1 VTQIVEQN
9 MTGLDGLIY
18 MSSVSDANGS
28 VNVTL
33 TFESGTNPDTA
44 QVQVQNKLQSAIALL
59 PQVVQQQGIS
69 VTKANNAFLLVVGF
83 VSESDSLTVSDMADF
98 VATNLV
104 EPLSRVPGVGN
115 VQLFGSKYAMR
126 IWLDPDKLKAY
137 ALTPADVSAAVTAQ
151 NAQVSVGQLGGTPSV
166 PGQQLNATITAQGRL
181 QTADQFRNIV
191 LRSSVGASA
200 LRLSDVAR
208 VELGSADYSFV
219 PRYNG
224 RPATGVAVSLATN
237 ANALSTAIGVQAL
250 MEQLQSTF
258 PPGLKV
264 IFPYDTTPFVRASI
278 REVVKT
284 LFEAI
289 ALVFLVM
296 YLFCKTSG
304 RP

>member
-1 VTQIVEQN
+1 MSRFFIGRPIFAWVIAILVMLFGAVSITRLPISRYPTIAPPSVSINASYPGASAQTVEESVTQIIEQN

-33 TFESGTNPDTA
+33 TFASGTNPDTA

-83 VSESDSLTVSDMADF
+83 VSESDSLTVADMADF

-104 EPLSRVPGVGN
+104 EPLSRVAGVGN

-166 PGQQLNATITAQGRL
+166 AGQQLNATITAQGRL

-191 LRSSVGASA
+191 LRSSVGAS
-200 LRLSDVAR
+200 S
-208 VELGSADYSFV
+208 
-219 PRYNG
+219 
-224 RPATGVAVSLATN
+224 
-237 ANALSTAIGVQAL
+237 
-250 MEQLQSTF
+250 
-258 PPGLKV
+258 
-264 IFPYDTTPFVRASI
+264 
-278 REVVKT
+278 
-284 LFEAI
+284 
-289 ALVFLVM
+289 
-296 YLFCKTSG
+296 
-304 RP
+304 